1 MTRPST
7 LALAPNPFAAIN
19 VVYAGIGSRKTPPS
33 ILRVM
38 REFAAE
44 AARLGWTLRSGG
56 AGGADETF
64 ENAAAAAGGT
74 VECFHP
80 WPGFRA
86 DERARP
92 IRPTLE
98 RPTHA
103 ALALAADVHPA
114 WSRLSRGARALQAR
128 NAHQVL
134 GADLHTPSDVVVCWT
149 PDGSLD
155 GSSRESGGTGQA
167 LRIAARHGVPVLNL
181 ARAEHRRM
189 VDSLLQV
196 AA

>member
-1 MTRPST
+1 MSRPASIE
-7 LALAPNPFAAIN
+7 LAPNPFAAID
-19 VVYAGIGSRKTPPS
+19 VVYAGIGSRTTPPS

-38 REFAAE
+38 RQFATE

-64 ENAAAAAGGT
+64 EDAATDAGGS

-86 DERARP
+86 HERARQ

-98 RPTHA
+98 RPTAA
-103 ALALAADVHPA
+103 ALAVAADAHPA
-114 WSRLSRGARALQAR
+114 WSRLSRGARALHAR
-128 NAHQVL
+128 NAHQIL
-134 GADLHTPSDVVVCWT
+134 GADLHTPSDVIVCWT

-181 ARAEHRRM
+181 ARPEHRRM
-189 VDSLLQV
+189 IETILPV